1 MVPSI
6 VQTVTETVDAKSS
19 PKHVNG
25 KATLND
31 PLPKLLKEPLQSTG
45 SLDTFPHD
53 DLTPSTGTEF
63 TSATQLSAL
72 LKAPN
77 ADQLI
82 RDLAILST
90 FSPQTSL
97 QIIIDRSQYLK
108 DVWFYS
114 AIRISILTSK
124 SSLPPNWAN

>member
-1 MVPSI
+1 MAPSI
-6 VQTVTETVDAKSS
+6 VQIVDETVAKGSL
-19 PKHVNG
+19 KHVND

-31 PLPKLLKEPLQSTG
+31 PLPKLFKEPLQSTR

-82 RDLAILST
+82 RDLAILGT

-97 QIIIDRSQYLK
+97 QIFIDRSQYLK

-124 SSLPPNWAN
+124 NSLPPNWAN